1 MRYAALLALGLLAAG
16 AWASDR
22 GSLDIAAGGGAW
34 IPGLVAEDSELSAGP
49 GFVLGFE
56 TPMDQGN
63 CIVLR
68 TGYRMA
74 GSDREGWSG
83 LSAVPL
89 TVGYRIFPFYRP
101 YAGPR
106 GLEPLMGVFGGGLLA
121 WDSADD
127 DALETTTTG
136 GGLIGVELGARM
148 KVGEDRFL
156 DLVVRPEYAPTGSRL
171 AGEDDKDLSGL
182 SFGAALIF

>member
-1 MRYAALLALGLLAAG
+1 MRYIAMLTALLASAAF
-16 AWASDR
+16 ASDR
-22 GSLDIAAGGGAW
+22 GALDIAFGGGAW
-34 IPGLVAEDSELSAGP
+34 IPGLTAEESELSVGP
-49 GFVLGFE
+49 DAVVGVE
-56 TPMDQGN
+56 TPMDQGH

-74 GSDREGWSG
+74 ASG
-83 LSAVPL
+83 RGDWSAVAAIPL

-106 GLEPLMGVFGGGLLA
+106 GLEPLLGFFGGGMLA

-136 GGLIGVELGARM
+136 GGLLGVELGARM
-148 KVGEDRFL
+148 KVGEDRYL
-156 DLVVRPEYAPTGSRL
+156 DLVVRPEYAPMGSAL
-171 AGEDDKDLSGL
+171 AGEDDKDLSGISL
-182 SFGAALIF
+182 GAALIF

>member
-1 MRYAALLALGLLAAG
+1 
-16 AWASDR
+16 
-22 GSLDIAAGGGAW
+22 
-34 IPGLVAEDSELSAGP
+34 
-49 GFVLGFE
+49 
-56 TPMDQGN
+56 
-63 CIVLR
+63 
-68 TGYRMA
+68 
-74 GSDREGWSG
+74 
-83 LSAVPL
+83 
-89 TVGYRIFPFYRP
+89 
-101 YAGPR
+101 
-106 GLEPLMGVFGGGLLA
+106 MGVFGGGLLA

-127 DALETTTTG
+127 DAMETTTTG